1 MSQRKLSRPG
11 GKLLSEAETLA
22 ANLVVRRLSSSS
34 LLSIEAPD
42 TTSLIGLES
51 KIGRFSK
58 TLGLGVV
65 GTLLNTVE
73 EAALPLVASLLLKA
87 ALFALS
93 SLNARLVSGH
103 GIHVSLLDAGG
114 YVAPGTSALVQIL
127 LLEGSQG
134 ERSDGVLLGVP
145 RVDDLLGAGILD
157 RELVRPLALYGVKGL
172 LLTLALLEQARG
184 EGVLLAAQPALAGIV
199 DLGDIAGAAD
209 DLG

>member
-1 MSQRKLSRPG
+1 MSKRKVSKPKG
-11 GKLLSEAETLA
+11 NLLSETETLA
-22 ANLVVRRLSSSS
+22 ANLVVRRLSASS

-42 TTSLIGLES
+42 TASLISLQS
-51 KIGRFSK
+51 KIGQLSK
-58 TLGLGVV
+58 TLDLGVV

-73 EAALPLVASLLLKA
+73 ETALPLAAFLLLNA

-93 SLNARLVSGH
+93 SLNARLVPRN
-103 GIHVSLLDAGG
+103 GIHVSLLDVGG
-114 YVAPGTSALVQIL
+114 HVAPGTSALVQIL

-145 RVDDLLGAGILD
+145 GVDDLLGAGVLD
-157 RELVRPLALYGVKGL
+157 RELIGPLALYRVKGL
-172 LLTLALLEQARG
+172 LLALALLEQARG

>member
-1 MSQRKLSRPG
+1 MSQRKLSKPRG
-11 GKLLSEAETLA
+11 NLSEAETFA

-42 TTSLIGLES
+42 TTSPIGVEQ
-51 KIGRFSK
+51 KIGRLGK
-58 TLGLGVV
+58 TQGLGVV
-65 GTLLNTVE
+65 GALLNTVE
-73 EAALPLVASLLLKA
+73 EAALPLVACLLLNA

-93 SLNARLVSGH
+93 SLNARLVSRN
-103 GIHVSLLDAGG
+103 GIHVPLLDAGG

-134 ERSDGVLLGVP
+134 EWSDGVLLGVP
-145 RVDDLLGAGILD
+145 RVDDLLGAGVLD
-157 RELVRPLALYGVKGL
+157 RELVRPLALYSVKGL

-184 EGVLLAAQPALAGIV
+184 EGVLLAAQPALAGIIN
-199 DLGDIAGAAD
+199 LGDIAGAAD